1 MAQVTTADIRTRI
14 KAIIDGNT
22 VISGFDPSVHVFGV
36 APMALNRAL
45 LPAIVI
51 KELPTTYDNGS
62 MGERYVKPSG
72 IYAIELYMQEW
83 TANPD
88 INIQAN
94 LIDSF
99 TTEIEN
105 EFALQQA
112 LNDLKGVRDSKLL
125 TNTGIIP
132 RQYPQTQNGGWYVAK
147 IFNLSVT
154 YTRTI

>member
-1 MAQVTTADIRTRI
+1 MAQITTADIRTRI

-22 VISGFDPSVHVFGV
+22 VISGFTPNVHVFEV
-36 APMALNRAL
+36 APMALNRGL
-45 LPAIVI
+45 LPAIII
-51 KELPTTYDNGS
+51 KDLPATYDQGS
-62 MGERYVKPSG
+62 MGNRYIKPTG

-83 TANPD
+83 VAEPN
-88 INIQAN
+88 INIQEG

-105 EFALQQA
+105 EFAVQLV
-112 LNDLKGVRDSKLL
+112 LDGLKGVRDSKLL

-147 IFNLSVT
+147 IFTLSVT